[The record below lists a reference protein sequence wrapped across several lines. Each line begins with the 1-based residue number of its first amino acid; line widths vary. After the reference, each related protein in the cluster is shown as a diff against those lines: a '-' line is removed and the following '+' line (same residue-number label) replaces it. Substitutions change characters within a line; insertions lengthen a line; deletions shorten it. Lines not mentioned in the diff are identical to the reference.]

1 MFGLLKKIALYL
13 IPILGI
19 IYGYQF
25 MTGKSIDTL
34 PGEIVG
40 KIQQKN
46 TAPDQKDPE
55 KNLLKNQ

>member
-1 MFGLLKKIALYL
+1 MFGILKKIALYL

-40 KIQQKN
+40 KIQQKT
-46 TAPDQKDPE
+46 TAPDHKNPE
-55 KNLLKNQ
+55 K